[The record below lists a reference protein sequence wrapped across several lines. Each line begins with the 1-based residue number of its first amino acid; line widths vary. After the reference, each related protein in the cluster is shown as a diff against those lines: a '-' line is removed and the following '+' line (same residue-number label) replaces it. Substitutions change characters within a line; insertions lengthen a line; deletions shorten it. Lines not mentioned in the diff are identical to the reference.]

1 MKYLCDINEDGD
13 DNFDDDDD
21 GSGVDDD
28 GGGDG
33 VSDVVSDG
41 GGVWLEWR
49 IINSLMLSALNHSLF
64 LVQPSQD

>member
-21 GSGVDDD
+21 GGGVDDD

-33 VSDVVSDG
+33 VSDG